1 MAQEPQGLGK
11 TLSDL
16 KKIGKGVVVGETFD
30 LAGAPA
36 DLADAFFS
44 IRKSLFPGSDLGEA
58 KAAEELA
65 KGIGSEALIKK
76 AGVDIPEF
84 GFNLESAGRVAAPGL
99 LLTKG
104 AAGVKLLSKL
114 MDGGPPSSSFA
125 MAGIDGGSIPP
136 VPRTSAEILMSEN
149 ANLPAIIKPK
159 YDPGKKYLPK
169 EEVDYQAS
177 LAVGADESQQKE
189 IFSPLVLEINQIMG
203 KKPKRADEI
212 LDALKARDKKARI
225 GFDGGDLVESGLRD
239 YLEQFPDKM
248 LNKEDLLKVHRQ
260 FKQNVKTDVILKTS
274 PNASG
279 TSFYEGTQRIPN
291 AQKTQ
296 RDFGVMIF
304 SDPNEKKMADKVSPD
319 FMIKDDKEMKG
330 TRSHDYYDNK
340 SPGYFGHVRFSI
352 QTREDGKKFLMLEEI
367 QSDLIRRKE
376 DLRKGQTTNREYGA
390 TVANPKPVTRKDR
403 DFNILTMD
411 EKMRLEKLSDID
423 KQQDF
428 SIADFF
434 DMRLEQQKKVDVAGD
449 ELNLA
454 TSEKISNK
462 DSLDAATEGIVYL
475 EKRANEESAALRQFK
490 ELIPDLE
497 TLFGNQEMG
506 QPASWDS
513 WSTKLKRGMNDYTE
527 LRDRFNIGASPERQ
541 RAFVDTVRDR
551 TRISPNTTEEIMT
564 LNIGELAEPL
574 SKFGKKNY
582 LAFDNMEDMSDFKLI
597 ENYDDGTFNFFEKFE
612 VLKDAAEDFNSMEG
626 VNKVY
631 KQMANILKNETL
643 NKKALDYMDRQFPI
657 DLMNDPKFQKV
668 IDQLDFDDI
677 KARVEGNLFETQGET
692 LLADLL
698 EINNV
703 PLDKIASKLVD
714 EVTQEIGFIPQFDR
728 STFQVQ
734 QRYEKAY
741 REMSPENFANLKR
754 EKAIKDI
761 SNRASEY
768 YYGVEADAF
777 KGAQEGALDKLQEA
791 FNKSEKIAS
800 SKKKVFDDALVK
812 LNEDFTPEKAEQEI
826 KALANLSNDPKL
838 KETAERFSDH
848 IQGINPYSHNAPFRD
863 MNQFSKFAFRSAI
876 AEAKKLGLDGVVM
889 PNKADFDAARGGAE
903 VGKGTYSTNPKKVMD
918 ELAKEGVNISTQD
931 FITKVANPGSGIDTA
946 KIGNEPMTFI
956 DLGTGTK
963 GEEVA
968 KRSRTLYK
976 TGGQVDLRKAG

>member
-1 MAQEPQGLGK
+1 MARKPQGAKK
-11 TLSDL
+11 TADDF
-16 KKIGKGVVVGETFD
+16 KRIGKGIAVGETFD

-44 IRKSLFPGSDLGEA
+44 IRKSLFPESDLGQA
-58 KAAEELA
+58 KAAEEVM

-76 AGVDIPEF
+76 AGIDIPEM
-84 GFNLESAGRVAAPGL
+84 GFNLESAGRVMAPGL

-104 AAGVKLLSKL
+104 AAGIKLLSKL
-114 MDGGPPSSSFA
+114 LDGGPPSSGFA
-125 MAGIDGGSIPP
+125 MAGIDGGSIAP
-136 VPRTSAEILMSEN
+136 VPRTTAEILMSEN

-203 KKPKRADEI
+203 KKPKRADQI

-248 LNKEDLLKVHRQ
+248 FNKEDLLKVHRQ
-260 FKQNVKTDVILKTS
+260 FKQNVKTDVILQTS
-274 PNASG
+274 PNAAG
-279 TSFYEGTQRIPN
+279 TSFFEGTQRIPEARKN
-291 AQKTQ
+291 QK
-296 RDFGVMIF
+296 DFGIIIF
-304 SDPNEKKMADKVSPD
+304 SDPNEKKMADKVSPN
-319 FMIKDDKEMKG
+319 FMIKDEKEMKG

-376 DLRKGQTTNREYGA
+376 DLRKGQTTLQEYGA
-390 TVANPKPVTRKDR
+390 STANPKPVTRKDT

-449 ELNLA
+449 ELTLA
-454 TSEKISNK
+454 MDEKNSLKN
-462 DSLDAATEGIVYL
+462 SLDAVTEGIVYL
-475 EKRANEESAALRQFK
+475 EKKANEESASLREFK
-490 ELIPDLE
+490 DLIPDLE
-497 TLFGNQEMG
+497 ILFGNAEMG

-513 WSTKLKRGMNDYTE
+513 WSTKVLRGRNDYSI
-527 LRDRFNIGASPERQ
+527 LRSDYNIGVSPDQRQAFAER
-541 RAFVDTVRDR
+541 VRDR
-551 TRISPNTTEEIMT
+551 TRTNPNTTEERMT

-574 SKFGKKNY
+574 SKFSKKNY
-582 LAFDNMEDMSDFKLI
+582 LSFDAMTDMSDFKLV
-597 ENYDDGTFNFFEKFE
+597 ENLEDGTFNLFEKFE
-612 VLKDAAEDFNSMEG
+612 VLKDAAEDFNSLEG
-626 VNKVY
+626 ASKVY
-631 KQMANILKNETL
+631 KQMATILKNETL

-657 DLMNDPKFQKV
+657 DLMNEPKFQKV

-677 KARVEGNLFETQGET
+677 KKRVEADLFETSGET

-698 EINNV
+698 ETNNV
-703 PLDKIASKLVD
+703 PIDKIASKLVD
-714 EVTQEIGFIPQFDR
+714 EVTQEIGFIPQHNR
-728 STFQVQ
+728 SLFTA
-734 QRYEKAY
+734 QRSYEKAY
-741 REMSPENFANLKR
+741 KEMSPEAFANLKR
-754 EKAIKDI
+754 ERAIKDI
-761 SNRASEY
+761 SSSASEY

-777 KGAQEGALDKLQEA
+777 KGAQEGAAAKLEEA
-791 FNKSEKIAS
+791 FNKAEKTATA
-800 SKKKVFDDALVK
+800 KYKAMDDAGIK
-812 LNEDFTPEKAEQEI
+812 LNEDFSPEKAEQEI
-826 KALANLSNDPKL
+826 KALANLSTDPKL

-863 MNQFSKFAFRSAI
+863 MNQFSKFAFRSAV

-889 PNKADFDAARGGAE
+889 PNKADFDTARGGAE
-903 VGKGTYSTNPKKVMD
+903 VGLGTYSTNPKKVMD
-918 ELAKEGVNISTQD
+918 ELAKEGVSINTQD
-931 FITKVANPGSGIDTA
+931 FITKVANPGVGIDTA